1 MKIFGNRTAS
11 GAVSDFK
18 RDPSSRFKR
27 DSGLLFVVAIHP
39 HRRAVRYS
47 GEQTI
52 TFHPRSWVKCYSETL
67 TIRVLDSKLN
77 HVSILN
83 NVFPAFGAK
92 PAEVSGSG

>member
-52 TFHPRSWVKCYSETL
+52 T
-67 TIRVLDSKLN
+67 LN
-77 HVSILN
+77 CQL
-83 NVFPAFGAK
+83 FFKRPAGLQ
-92 PAEVSGSG
+92 